1 MRVMYQRDL
10 AGEGLGLPRE
20 ERGDMPKALQ
30 EPTKMARQE
39 QECAGTE
46 GAGLEWHRWEIGS
59 TRSSPQGST
68 CCNTDLPAGLAKPSR
83 NSANML
89 PA

>member
-46 GAGLEWHRWEIGS
+46 AAGLEWH
-59 TRSSPQGST
+59 
-68 CCNTDLPAGLAKPSR
+68 
-83 NSANML
+83 
-89 PA
+89 

>member
-30 EPTKMARQE
+30 EPTEMARQE

-46 GAGLEWHRWEIGS
+46 GAGLEWH
-59 TRSSPQGST
+59 
-68 CCNTDLPAGLAKPSR
+68 
-83 NSANML
+83 
-89 PA
+89 